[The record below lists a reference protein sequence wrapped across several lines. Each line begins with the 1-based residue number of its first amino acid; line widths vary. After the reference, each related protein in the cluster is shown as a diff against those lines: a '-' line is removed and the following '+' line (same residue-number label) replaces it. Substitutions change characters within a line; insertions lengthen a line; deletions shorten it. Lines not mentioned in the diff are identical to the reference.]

1 MSERPDAGP
10 VAEPQRFGP
19 RTVVG
24 HVDVDTLTPRLI
36 KSMLLEAETGE
47 LASQAA
53 LFEKMEEKD
62 GELDAHLRTRKG
74 GVASLDW
81 EIQPADESAA
91 AAEATA
97 LCQEAVGALHGFREA
112 VFDLMDAVPKGLAV
126 LEIRWQTGARR
137 WLPAG
142 LTWRPQRWF
151 RFAEDAETLLLADA
165 AGGGEELNPLNFI
178 VHRVKARSGF
188 SARTGL
194 LRSCVRAF
202 VVRHLSW
209 KDWMAFA
216 EVYGMPPRIGRLR
229 EGVPWD
235 GEEARQLWDAVRAL
249 GMDAA
254 AVVREG
260 SQIEVLDTRSMGE
273 GEIFQKILERAGRE
287 MTLAI
292 LGQTL
297 TSGGEQGGSY
307 ALGRVHNL
315 VRRDLIESDAH
326 ALQETLTQQLLAPL
340 VHLNLGAAAPVPRWH
355 FAAEQPQDLAELA
368 STVKTLAQAGLPIPT
383 RWAYERFGI
392 PQPAGGESVLGG
404 AGGRNDSAGGQQQ
417 EEDER

>member
-1 MSERPDAGP
+1 MNERPDKGP
-10 VAEPQRFGP
+10 VAERDDFGP

-24 HVDVDTLTPRLI
+24 HVDIDSLTPRQI
-36 KSMLLEAETGE
+36 KAMLLEAESGH

-62 GELDAHLRTRKG
+62 GELDAHLRTRKS
-74 GVASLDW
+74 GVCSLKWELVPAAGSGAGAEAASLCREVLGAIPDLK
-81 EIQPADESAA
+81 AA
-91 AAEATA
+91 I
-97 LCQEAVGALHGFREA
+97 
-112 VFDLMDAVPKGLAV
+112 FDLMDAVPKGLSV
-126 LEIRWQTGARR
+126 LEIEWETGARQWR
-137 WLPAG
+137 PMQL
-142 LTWRPQRWF
+142 LWRPQRWF
-151 RFAEDAETLLLADA
+151 RLAEDGETLLLCERD
-165 AGGGEELNPLNFI
+165 GGGAELNPLNFI
-178 VHRVKARSGF
+178 VHRVRARSGF
-188 SARTGL
+188 CARTGL

-235 GEEARQLWDAVRAL
+235 SAEARELWEAVRAL

-260 SQIEVLDTRSMGE
+260 NQIEVLETRSMGE

-307 ALGRVHNL
+307 ALGLVHNM
-315 VRRDLIESDAH
+315 VRRDLVESDA
-326 ALQETLTQQLLAPL
+326 ATLEDTLTRQFLEPI
-340 VHLNLGAAAPVPRWH
+340 VRLNLGPSAPAPRWH
-355 FAAEQPQDLAELA
+355 FVIERPQDLSQLA
-368 STVKTLAQAGLPIPT
+368 ATVKTLTEAGLPIP
-383 RWAYERFGI
+383 RSWAYARFGI
-392 PQPAGGESVLGG
+392 PEPAAGEEVLGG
-404 AGGRNDSAGGQQQ
+404 PRPGP
-417 EEDER
+417 

>member
-1 MSERPDAGP
+1 MSEQPDVGP
-10 VAEPQRFGP
+10 VAGPQKFGP

-24 HVDVDTLTPRLI
+24 HVDIDTLSPRRI
-36 KSMLLEAETGE
+36 KNMLLEAESGE

-62 GELDAHLRTRKG
+62 GELDAHLRTRKS
-74 GVASLDW
+74 GVSSLNWVLLPAGQSQQAGQAASLCR
-81 EIQPADESAA
+81 EV
-91 AAEATA
+91 
-97 LCQEAVGALHGFREA
+97 VGSIAGFKQA
-112 VFDLMDAVPKGLAV
+112 VFDLLDAVPKGLSI
-126 LEIRWQTGARR
+126 LEIQWETAARR
-137 WLPAG
+137 WRPERL
-142 LTWRPQRWF
+142 LWRPQRWF
-151 RFAEDAETLLLADA
+151 RLAEDGETLLLSRRD
-165 AGGGEELNPLNFI
+165 GGGSELNPLNFI

-202 VVRHLSW
+202 IVRHLSW

-235 GEEARQLWDAVRAL
+235 SDEARQLWEAVRAL

-260 SQIEVLDTRSMGE
+260 NQIEVLDTRSGGE
-273 GEIFQKILERAGRE
+273 GEIFQHILERAGRE
-287 MTLAI
+287 MTLAV

-307 ALGRVHNL
+307 ALGRVHDL
-315 VRRDLIESDAH
+315 VRRDLVQSDAL
-326 ALQETLTQQLLAPL
+326 ALEETLTRQLLEPI
-340 VHLNLGAAAPVPRWH
+340 VRLNLGPSAPTPRWH
-355 FAAEQPQDLAELA
+355 FVMEDPQDISKLAG
-368 STVKTLAQAGLPIPT
+368 TIKTLAEAGLAIPSK
-383 RWAYERFGI
+383 WVYERFGI
-392 PQPAGGESVLGG
+392 PEPGTGDELLGG
-404 AGGRNDSAGGQQQ
+404 R
-417 EEDER
+417 